1 MVRRRQETD
10 EVSSSSSRWKFIYGA
25 MILIAVAA
33 ASLNTIQ
40 GVQDMHHRH
49 ERGGILDLGDL
60 VRQSTDHL
68 IAEDATE
75 KDRFDALSTEIDVE
89 EMQRLNDVLFKNK
102 VGEDE
107 NSTDLD
113 PMLPDISQGDE
124 EKQDPSI
131 VAGEDGSHD
140 NEKEATPQ
148 TEQEGNSN
156 NNIQNDHKPLNVL
169 ILYPDDWRHDT
180 IGAAGTQ
187 IVRTPNLDALAK
199 RGIRFTHNCV
209 TTSICWVSR
218 GTLFTGQYA
227 SRHKALKLR
236 DPYFYNSWNTSWPY
250 LLQSKGDY
258 FVGHVGKWQ
267 YRSPWNNMEARDFFN
282 FTHFHEGTHWY
293 AEKRVKYHASD
304 FSAKKTIEFLDVRP
318 ADKPFALTVA
328 FYPPKAVGDAPEPGG
343 QYFPKPEHMSLF
355 VNETVPYPIG
365 RENDE
370 SWKKLPEFF
379 TERNMARHRHKTRM
393 GNNTQY
399 QASMKYYY
407 RLVYSI
413 DEACSKIIDE
423 LEKRGLMDN
432 TMIIFTTDNGFFHG
446 EHGMSGKWYPHEES
460 IRVPLIVYDPR
471 MPKEKIGTLDDSFT
485 LNVDLAETILGAAG
499 ITVPDSMQGRD
510 ISDLYLKADG
520 KRTWRKEFIYEHL
533 LDQFG
538 KELGPTSM
546 ALVRKDF
553 KYFVWPQHGNY
564 EQLFDMNKDPF
575 EQEDVANKPE
585 HTELKIE
592 MKSRLQELKSS
603 IL

>member
-1 MVRRRQETD
+1 MERRRQEA
-10 EVSSSSSRWKFIYGA
+10 EGASPSSSRWKFIYCA
-25 MILIAVAA
+25 MILIAVVA
-33 ASLNTIQ
+33 ASLNMIL
-40 GVQDMHHRH
+40 GVQHMHHRH
-49 ERGGILDLGDL
+49 DHDGILDLGDL
-60 VRQSTDHL
+60 ARQSPDHL
-68 IAEDATE
+68 LAKDATE
-75 KDRFDALSTEIDVE
+75 EDLFDALATEIDVE
-89 EMQRLNDVLFKNK
+89 EMQRMNDVLLA
-102 VGEDE
+102 GG
-107 NSTDLD
+107 
-113 PMLPDISQGDE
+113 MLPDASQQSDE
-124 EKQDPSI
+124 DKQDPNI
-131 VAGEDGSHD
+131 VAGEDG
-140 NEKEATPQ
+140 
-148 TEQEGNSN
+148 TERAEGNSDN
-156 NNIQNDHKPLNVL
+156 NNQNDHKPLNVM

-199 RGIRFTHNCV
+199 RGMRFTHNCV
-209 TTSICWVSR
+209 TTSVCWVSR
-218 GTLFTGQYA
+218 GTLFSGQYA
-227 SRHKALKLR
+227 SRHKALLLR
-236 DPYFYNSWNTSWPY
+236 DPFFYNTWNTSWPY

-267 YRSPWNNMEARDFFN
+267 YQSPWNNMDAREFFN
-282 FTHFHEGTHWY
+282 YTHWHEGHHWY
-293 AEKRVKYHASD
+293 SEKSIKYHGSD
-304 FSAKKTIEFLDVRP
+304 FSAKKAIEFLDVRP
-318 ADKPFALTVA
+318 TDKPFALTVA
-328 FYPPKAVGDAPEPGG
+328 FYPPKAAGGSTEPGG

-355 VNETVPYPIG
+355 ADETVPYPIG

-379 TERNMARHRHKTRM
+379 TERNMARGRHNARM

-399 QASMKYYY
+399 QASMKNYY

-423 LEKRGLMDN
+423 LEKRGLMEN

-471 MPKEKIGTLDDSFT
+471 MPKEKIGTLDDAFT

-499 ITVPDSMQGRD
+499 IAVPDSMQGRD

-533 LDQFG
+533 LEQFG
-538 KELGPTSM
+538 SQFGPTSM

-553 KYFVWPQHGNY
+553 KYFVWPQYDDY

-585 HTELKIE
+585 HTELKVE
-592 MKSRLQELKSS
+592 MKSRLQELKNS